1 MTIKING
8 RDTQVDAS
16 VTLAEIARQHGVDES
31 AGGVAI
37 AVNDIVVPRREWA
50 ARRVVAGDTVE
61 IIHAVQGG

>member
-8 RDTQVDAS
+8 RNTEVDDDAT
-16 VTLAEIARQHGVDES
+16 VADVARQHGVDEN

-37 AVNDIVVPRREWA
+37 AVNDVVVPRREWA
-50 ARRVVAGDTVE
+50 ARRIVAGDTVE